1 MDAKTFSVAAVGLL
15 LGLAGAFGQ
24 QRVIQPSP
32 AYHPIGGAPIYRPAP
47 VQPQAPAPAPAPAPM
62 AQPVYSA
69 PAPVAQPVYA
79 PQPKLTLAPAAADEE
94 YEDETDGDADEDGIY
109 WFWGSRWPGLS
120 LGPKIG
126 TTGLGADLTFGVTRF
141 LNLRSGVNFGS
152 FTWDAELGDADYDMD
167 IDMVSVP
174 LLVDLYP
181 AGGHFRISAGLY
193 IQPGT
198 KADIQ
203 STPTEATQIGEHTYP
218 PEVIGTLR
226 GEVEVADAVTPY
238 LGIGFGNP
246 VGEDQLLTFSLDL
259 GVIFQSYD
267 SSLTSDGAGMTT
279 KLDTFRKDVELE
291 AKNIQKDLDD
301 FRIFPVLTL
310 ALAWHF

>member
-1 MDAKTFSVAAVGLL
+1 MNAKTVCGAAVGW
-15 LGLAGAFGQ
+15 AWISVCAFGQ

-32 AYHPIGGAPIYRPAP
+32 AYYQSGSAP
-47 VQPQAPAPAPAPAPM
+47 VDRAAPAQVQAPM
-62 AQPVYSA
+62 APPVYYA
-69 PAPVAQPVYA
+69 PPPVAQPVYA

-94 YEDETDGDADEDGIY
+94 YEDASAAGGDEDGLY
-109 WFWGSRWPGLS
+109 WFWGSKWPGLS

-126 TTGLGADLTFGVTRF
+126 TTGIGADLTFGVTRF
-141 LNLRSGVNFGS
+141 LNLRSGFNFGT
-152 FTWDAELGDADYDMD
+152 FTWDAELGGADYDMD
-167 IDMVSVP
+167 IDMVSIP

-193 IQPGT
+193 IQPDT

-226 GEVEVADAVTPY
+226 GQVEVADAITPY
-238 LGIGFGNP
+238 LGIGFGNT
-246 VGEDQLLTFSLDL
+246 VGEDQLLTFSLDI

-310 ALAWHF
+310 GLAWHF